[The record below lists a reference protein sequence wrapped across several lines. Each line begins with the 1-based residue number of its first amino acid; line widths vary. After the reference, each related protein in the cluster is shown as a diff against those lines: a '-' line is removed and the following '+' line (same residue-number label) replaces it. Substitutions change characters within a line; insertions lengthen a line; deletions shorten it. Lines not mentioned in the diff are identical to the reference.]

1 MRLQTDLKFDQ
12 NKLKALNKKFDVEMF
27 YAKIRKGK
35 SLAAEQKIREFKR
48 ILLRS
53 KWYEK
58 IKKKK
63 NRIKPNQLIKT
74 AAENMNKTV
83 SGKYGIVPENMEVL
97 IQKMKNIFKKFT
109 IL

>member
-1 MRLQTDLKFDQ
+1 MGLQTDLKFDE
-12 NKLKALNKKFDVEMF
+12 NKIKALNKKFDVEMF

-58 IKKKK
+58 IKKKQNK
-63 NRIKPNQLIKT
+63 AKP
-74 AAENMNKTV
+74 V
-83 SGKYGIVPENMEVL
+83 D
-97 IQKMKNIFKKFT
+97 
-109 IL
+109 